1 MLVIKEEAHALSLFH
16 ARAARGAVAADPGAH
31 RAGPQPLRFGA
42 RAAALAGIRHL
53 RDLRRRH
60 SVRPAAERPVPA
72 HLRPLPRLI
81 ARGFAAAATPAALAR
96 GSTPAAQAQG
106 YPNKPIRVFIGY
118 APGGSADAGVR
129 PLARALEPLL
139 GQPLIIENRPG
150 NAGGVAMEAI
160 ARAPA
165 DGYTL
170 YYFDSG
176 PLTVAPHLANVGYD
190 IFKSFTQLGHVCGS
204 GSLLVVHP
212 STPFRTVQDVI
223 ALSKKEPDKWSY
235 GTSGVGGPH
244 HLSGEYFKSV
254 TGAQLL
260 HVPYKGGGPAMT
272 DLMGGQVPM
281 LFSSL
286 GPSVGAVKG
295 GKIRALAVTSLKR
308 SAAFPDVP
316 TMDELGIKGFEST
329 AWYGLLGPA
338 GLPPEALAR
347 LTSAMQRAAQ
357 DKALTEQLNATGC
370 DAEILAPAQTVAKIK
385 ADSAKWGNV
394 VKEANIKPD

>member
-1 MLVIKEEAHALSLFH
+1 MPATWKRALHF
-16 ARAARGAVAADPGAH
+16 AAVAGLAA
-31 RAGPQPLRFGA
+31 ASVC
-42 RAAALAGIRHL
+42 AALAQ
-53 RDLRRRH
+53 
-60 SVRPAAERPVPA
+60 V
-72 HLRPLPRLI
+72 
-81 ARGFAAAATPAALAR
+81 
-96 GSTPAAQAQG
+96 
-106 YPNKPIRVFIGY
+106 YPNKPIRVLIGY

-139 GQPLIIENRPG
+139 GRPLIIENRPG
-150 NAGGVAMEAI
+150 NAGGVAMEFM

-176 PLTVAPHLANVGYD
+176 PLTVAPHLAKVGYNNLT
-190 IFKSFTQLGHVCGS
+190 SFTHLGHICGS

-212 STPFRTVQDVI
+212 STPFKSVIDVV
-223 ALSKKEPDKWSY
+223 AASKREPSKWSY

-254 TGAQLL
+254 TGASLL

-272 DLMGGQVPM
+272 DLMGGQIPV

-286 GPSVGAVKG
+286 GPAVGAVKS
-295 GKIRALAVTSLKR
+295 GKIRALAVTSLQR

-316 TMDELGIKGFEST
+316 TMDEVGLKGFDST

-338 GLPPEALAR
+338 GLPQDVVAR
-347 LTSAMQRAAQ
+347 LTQALA
-357 DKALTEQLNATGC
+357 KAGADRSLLGQINATGC
-370 DAEILAPAQTVAKIK
+370 DAEILAPAQTIEKIK
-385 ADSAKWGNV
+385 ADYAKWGRV
-394 VKEANIKPD
+394 VKEANIKSE

>member
-1 MLVIKEEAHALSLFH
+1 MRGVLFAGLLALVS
-16 ARAARGAVAADPGAH
+16 GAW
-31 RAGPQPLRFGA
+31 
-42 RAAALAGIRHL
+42 
-53 RDLRRRH
+53 
-60 SVRPAAERPVPA
+60 
-72 HLRPLPRLI
+72 
-81 ARGFAAAATPAALAR
+81 
-96 GSTPAAQAQG
+96 AQG
-106 YPNKPIRVFIGY
+106 YPSKPIRFVIGY
-118 APGGSADAGVR
+118 APGGSAEAGAR
-129 PLARALEPLL
+129 PLAKALEPIL
-139 GQPLIIENRPG
+139 GQPLIFEYRPG
-150 NAGGVAMEAI
+150 NAGGVAMEYLAK
-160 ARAPA
+160 APP

-176 PLTVAPHLANVGYD
+176 PLTIAPHLNKVGYD
-190 IFKSFTQLGHVCGS
+190 VIGSFTHLGHVCGS

-212 STPFRTVQDVI
+212 STPFRSVADVVN
-223 ALSKKEPDKWSY
+223 LSKREPNKWSY

-316 TMDELGIKGFEST
+316 TMDEMGIKGFEST
-329 AWYGLLGPA
+329 AWYGVLGPA
-338 GLPPEALAR
+338 GLPAEVVAR
-347 LTSAMQRAAQ
+347 LTSAMQRAGQ
-357 DKALTEQLNATGC
+357 DRALLEQINATGC
-370 DAEILAPAQTVAKIK
+370 DAKILTPAQTAQKIRM
-385 ADSAKWGNV
+385 DSAKWGNV
-394 VKEANIKPD
+394 MKEANIKAD